1 MTSTT
6 TTTSTPSTSSIT
18 DIAQYLLPGIEPSS
32 LAGLS
37 FNEVAAPYL
46 NAIQQDDVEV
56 TLTGI
61 TGNGSIIVG
70 EYSGEP
76 SDDVGFSSGTIN
88 GGTGKT
94 GIKFVDVSIKDYING
109 TAQITIHYADADV
122 NGFNLDSLFLS
133 YFSGGKWHECSNLVI
148 STQNNTVSGD
158 MPISELSG
166 TPVGLGGDLT
176 QTGGGVPFVPQSN
189 AKAAG
194 LGISWDLA
202 GIVIA
207 PILIVG
213 GVIFVIER
221 NHRKNT
227 ASKNS

>member
-6 TTTSTPSTSSIT
+6 TPTSTPSTSSIS

-37 FNEVAAPYL
+37 FNDVATPYL
-46 NAIQQDDVEV
+46 NAIQQDDIEV

-61 TGNGSIIVG
+61 NGNGSIIVG

-94 GIKFVDVSIKDYING
+94 GIKFVDVSIKGYING
-109 TAQITIHYADADV
+109 TAQITIHYADAEV

-158 MPISELSG
+158 IPISELSG

-176 QTGGGVPFVPQSN
+176 QTGGVVPFVPQSN
-189 AKAAG
+189 AKTTSPG
-194 LGISWDLA
+194 TSWDLA
-202 GIVIA
+202 GMVIV

-221 NHRKNT
+221 NRRKST
-227 ASKNS
+227 TSKNS